1 MGDSSP
7 SHPAL
12 TLLNDMIEP
21 VRAPVKPRVLL
32 AGRDALPLEDEILSL
47 LQAGKTGEVRLVGE
61 AGSGKTT
68 ALQHL
73 AAVLP
78 RRRPCQNGDDTHYK
92 WPSH

>member
-1 MGDSSP
+1 
-7 SHPAL
+7 
-12 TLLNDMIEP
+12 MIEL

-78 RRRPCQNGDDTHYK
+78 PEAAVPKCRRYPLQVAKSLKKRPG
-92 WPSH
+92 